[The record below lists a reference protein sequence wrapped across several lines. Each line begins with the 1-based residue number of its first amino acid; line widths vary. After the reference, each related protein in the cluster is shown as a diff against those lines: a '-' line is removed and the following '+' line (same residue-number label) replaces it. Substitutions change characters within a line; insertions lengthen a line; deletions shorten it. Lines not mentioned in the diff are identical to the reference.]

1 MIKVIY
7 SDPDLKDILEGIIG
21 RNFFILCNHILSQL
35 LNLLDMPSRTMNQ
48 ILVKVVPHDEENL
61 GLADKKNYIIVLKIQ
76 DSTEENE
83 LTLIHEAIHI
93 LKPQL
98 KEKAVEDLA
107 QRLHPKSPKG
117 VSI

>member
-7 SDPDLKDILEGIIG
+7 SDPDLKDILESIIG
-21 RNFFILCNHILSQL
+21 RNFFILCNSILSQL

-48 ILVKVVPHDEENL
+48 ILVEVIPHDEKEL
-61 GLADKKNYIIVLKIQ
+61 GLADKKNYIIALKVQ
-76 DSTEENE
+76 DSAEENE

-93 LKPQL
+93 LKPKL
-98 KEKAVEDLA
+98 KEGAVEELT
-107 QRLHPKSPKG
+107 QRLHPKTPKG